1 MAYIYCIHA
10 GNVTEPP
17 TTVQQQATTP
27 STQHP
32 STSTLEPPTTNT
44 EQLTSTADLK
54 LPTTGL
60 LGTVTVTSHKDTTIS
75 SWHPT
80 TSAGIQCHIYCK
92 PTYNIIHCT
101 VTITFEP
108 A

>member
-32 STSTLEPPTTNT
+32 STSTPEPPTTNI

-60 LGTVTVTSHKDTTIS
+60 LGTVTVTSHEDTTIS

-80 TSAGIQCHIYCK
+80 TSAG
-92 PTYNIIHCT
+92 YN
-101 VTITFEP
+101 V
-108 A
+108 